1 MIRTVIHR
9 PFTDGF
15 RLPTGRSSEQSIE
28 LLASYDVALGWLGAN
43 SPNGGN
49 VTFPAVVVRASTALE
64 SSVEIARAL
73 ARRGVFLLESYDTGG
88 DALSEIAPR
97 CDTRLQVERRY
108 RVVVE
113 AANRRAQRLPSS

>member
-73 ARRGVFLLESYDTGG
+73 ARREVFLLESYGTQVATRFLKSRR
-88 DALSEIAPR
+88 DATRDFRLNVNTAWSSRPR
-97 CDTRLQVERRY
+97 GEQ
-108 RVVVE
+108 
-113 AANRRAQRLPSS
+113 

>member
-1 MIRTVIHR
+1 MAGSRGTLRLPDHGSQCWRPVRNYRIDPSHLPGRRVVLGRQWRFMIRTVIHR

-49 VTFPAVVVRASTALE
+49 ITFPAVVVRASTAL
-64 SSVEIARAL
+64 
-73 ARRGVFLLESYDTGG
+73 
-88 DALSEIAPR
+88 
-97 CDTRLQVERRY
+97 
-108 RVVVE
+108 
-113 AANRRAQRLPSS
+113 

>member
-1 MIRTVIHR
+1 MIRTVIHL

-64 SSVEIARAL
+64 SSVEIARAP
-73 ARRGVFLLESYDTGG
+73 ARRGVVLTSDQLARILEACYADCT
-88 DALSEIAPR
+88 
-97 CDTRLQVERRY
+97 VERGE
-108 RVVVE
+108 VTI
-113 AANRRAQRLPSS
+113 